1 MRHLPIVCKG
11 QIYKEFYDSPL
22 KCNINVSDIFSFL
35 ISEVGRKVE
44 HYASDLFYDLKM
56 IDSDIKNMCKHEVY
70 LLGIREM
77 GVDSKYFV
85 LEKLKNA
92 DLYGTK
98 CYYDIYKIELIT
110 GEEMTVT
117 LSKVTEKEAL
127 ECAR

>member
-1 MRHLPIVCKG
+1 MRQLPVICKG

-22 KCNINVSDIFSFL
+22 KCNICMSDIYSFL
-35 ISEVGRKVE
+35 INEVGRKVD
-44 HYASDLFYDLKM
+44 HYASDLFYDLEM
-56 IDSDIKNMCKHEVY
+56 INRDIKNMCKHEVY

-77 GVDSKYFV
+77 GVDSKFSV

-98 CYYDIYKIELIT
+98 CYYAIYKIELIT

-127 ECAR
+127 ECA